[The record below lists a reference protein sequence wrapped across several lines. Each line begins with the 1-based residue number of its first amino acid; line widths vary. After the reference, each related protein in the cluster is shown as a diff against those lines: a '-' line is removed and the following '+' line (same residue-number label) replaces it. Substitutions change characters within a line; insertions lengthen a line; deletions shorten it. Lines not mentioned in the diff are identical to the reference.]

1 MKIVEGVVATPY
13 ARIAIALARNHF
25 INHALLDGAVD
36 ILKRIG
42 QVADDNI
49 LVVHVPSVDK
59 LPLTACCLS
68 KQGDFDAIIALGSVI
83 RSEIEQYHEVITQCR
98 QGLAHLE
105 LHTELPVLCG
115 ILVLETLEQAT
126 SQTGIKTR
134 HNKGSEAAL
143 TALEMINVLQT
154 IKN

>member
-1 MKIVEGVVATPY
+1 MKIIEGVVATPY

-25 INHALLDGAVD
+25 VNHGLLDGALD

-68 KQGDFDAIIALGSVI
+68 KQGDFDAIIALGSVT
-83 RSEIEQYHEVITQCR
+83 RHEIEQCHDMIAQCK

-115 ILVLETLEQAT
+115 IVLLDTLEQAAI
-126 SQTGIKTR
+126 QTGTKIR
-134 HNKGSEAAL
+134 HNEGSEAAL